1 MIFSVIKIFF
11 LICDMRKII
20 YLLLIAILPLMG
32 SAFLE
37 YFSAKSETGKVKL
50 EWKTGTERNT
60 KEFIIE
66 RRPVNGS
73 FMNLKSVSP
82 KGDNSYYM
90 FYDDSAL
97 KTNSVVFTYRL
108 KIVDYDNSVSY
119 SKEISVSHQLSDVKR
134 TWGSIKAMFR

>member
-1 MIFSVIKIFF
+1 
-11 LICDMRKII
+11 MRKII
-20 YLLLIAILPLMG
+20 YLLLAVSLPLFG

-50 EWKTGTERNT
+50 EWKTGSEKGT
-60 KEFIIE
+60 KDFVIE
-66 RRPVNGS
+66 RRPVNGT
-73 FMNLKSVSP
+73 FMSLKSVSP
-82 KGDNSYYM
+82 KGDNSYYV

-97 KTNSVVFTYRL
+97 KTNGVVFTYRL
-108 KIVDYDNSVSY
+108 KIVDFDNSVSY